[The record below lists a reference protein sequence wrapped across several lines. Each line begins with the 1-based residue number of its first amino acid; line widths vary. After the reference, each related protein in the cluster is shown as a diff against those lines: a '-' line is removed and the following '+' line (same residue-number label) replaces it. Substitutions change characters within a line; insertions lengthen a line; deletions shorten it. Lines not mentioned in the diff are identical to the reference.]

1 MEVMSFMLLW
11 ELGILL
17 DNKEILLKI
26 KWVLISKVKTKLLIK
41 EQGRR
46 FEYIEP
52 TRFTEQISLRSKSD
66 MLNVSQFVLNPISIL
81 QNQFLFFFFKLLEV
95 PSQLTEIFIFKS
107 CLNVFPLKNAHLKNI
122 FRSF

>member
-1 MEVMSFMLLW
+1 MSFMLLW

-81 QNQFLFFFFKLLEV
+81 QNQFLFFFF
-95 PSQLTEIFIFKS
+95 
-107 CLNVFPLKNAHLKNI
+107 
-122 FRSF
+122 